1 MEITLENR
9 KKATT
14 NFPRSVFKRNNIV
27 EERRASGL
35 GVKREKES
43 TDSRA
48 QKMMRGKVELFVVPI
63 VVKSMP
69 PMVHTIK

>member
-1 MEITLENR
+1 
-9 KKATT
+9 
-14 NFPRSVFKRNNIV
+14 
-27 EERRASGL
+27 
-35 GVKREKES
+35 VKREKES